1 MNEIKEK
8 IKLPHNLILK
18 DRGEL
23 SITGVTQ
30 VDSFDE
36 SSIIAYTDC
45 GELTIGGSMLHIVN
59 LNLDTGDL
67 SVEGNIS
74 SLSYLD
80 QEPRGG
86 GFFSRVFR

>member
-1 MNEIKEK
+1 MTETKDK
-8 IKLPHNLILK
+8 IKLPHHLILR

-36 SSIIAYTDC
+36 SNIIAYTDY

-67 SVEGNIS
+67 SVEGDIS

-80 QEPRGG
+80 REPKGG